1 MNGSASPA
9 GNASP
14 VEGCPKHDQA
24 IHATANGQKSPRAAQ
39 SLATENAKAVVDE
52 QTSID
57 QNEQM
62 ANASALSEE
71 KSAALVNGIDEGGE
85 SEAETLISTPVK
97 KKEAQK
103 LKNGRAIVVEKPTRS
118 RIGSLPVPSGEDDEE
133 SESIA
138 TPVQSTELDIK
149 TGSCKNGD
157 EMDAGSDKESSTD
170 SLSSARSSASDL
182 VSRSSSRTRALSERP
197 EFGRNGPESPNPRK
211 RKHRASSASLPN
223 KRQSMEPPKRK
234 LRGMHSEDNVVRIG
248 QSPSPK
254 ARSHRR
260 AVSTQ
265 STLAD
270 SAAEGSN
277 RKRRSTNHLPVRDLK
292 SSKGPWEESDASSET
307 TSHGQ
312 VDSRRSQ
319 RGVGRSTSTP
329 SRPAGREQKRHV
341 NKYGFTRLA
350 EACESGDMDLV
361 REWRERDP
369 DQIELAEFA
378 GNKPLQ
384 IAALNGN
391 DEVVRYLI
399 DQGCQIDC
407 ANVDKDTPLIDAA
420 ENGHLQVVKLLLDAG
435 VDPLRQ
441 NLKGQ
446 QALDVVTD
454 DTNDVDAIRAALRE
468 AIERWNSND
477 AKQRREEEEEQRH
490 RAGPSKELHFM
501 ARTYENLQRLV
512 KINDRNGVREF
523 LDARVPVDNGII
535 ADAAKTGD
543 QYLVNMLLAEMTEKK
558 LYQKA
563 EKPMLAVLGTSH
575 FDMVQML
582 TSLDQFNP
590 LYTNRAGK
598 NWLEIAEERNG
609 PHMRQEK
616 ELLQRLIH
624 ERTKALG
631 RRSSSPVTKR
641 EHGKRRPVHEATD
654 EDSDEE
660 DAPKRKVSR
669 RLMSRKDI
677 RAASG
682 KSVYESE
689 SDDVHQSTSEDA
701 RAETEATEVM
711 KPPECPTRRR
721 AAGRTRTK
729 SISSQPSIETSPRT
743 KRRSSSLRGI
753 QEKVL
758 PTLEETA
765 AVEEKEVEKKR
776 KQEEATAAEET
787 RRLEAKRTEEEEA
800 AAAAAKQ
807 MEEAAARK
815 AEEERKAEA
824 ERQAEEERQAED
836 ERKAEAERQ
845 AEEERKAEAER
856 QAEERKAEEQRQQR
870 EVEER
875 TRRAEEEARRAE
887 AARMAEER
895 RQREIQ
901 LQNARSIYRQK
912 VLASLPTP
920 LKYALDP
927 EASDRYE
934 GKAAM
939 AFIIENFTPLVIVRE
954 DFDGPWVLNLQAAAL
969 LGKRGLELL
978 LPRNYDLEFEM
989 TFTRDWPI
997 IRDLSHHEMQRV
1009 RQAIDTL
1016 TRRERPVDDD
1026 KTMEFEVDFGNELA
1040 RTAARVNAIEAAKKR
1055 LNDSLVSQ
1063 YCVRLQ
1069 DILAYLDPLLKDA
1082 PIEMQFPTEHTK
1094 KFGSNGLTNGLTTAG
1109 LGFRGNRKVLQ
1120 MYRAGSMVQAESTR
1134 VEGLTGRTKVV
1145 VVHEK

>member
-1 MNGSASPA
+1 MNGCASP
-9 GNASP
+9 GEHASP
-14 VEGCPKHDQA
+14 VETNPEHNQA
-24 IHATANGQKSPRAAQ
+24 THATVNGRKSPHVTQ
-39 SLATENAKAVVDE
+39 SPVAEDAKGPADE
-52 QTSID
+52 QSST
-57 QNEQM
+57 EQDEEM
-62 ANASALSEE
+62 AHASASSDQ
-71 KSAALVNGIDEGGE
+71 KDALVVNGGDDGGE

-97 KKEAQK
+97 KKEAEKQ
-103 LKNGRAIVVEKPTRS
+103 KNGRALVVEKPTRS
-118 RIGSLPVPSGEDDEE
+118 RIGGLPVPSGEDDEE
-133 SESIA
+133 SESIS
-138 TPVQSTELDIK
+138 TPVQSTEMDAK
-149 TGSCKNGD
+149 TGSSKNGG
-157 EMDAGSDKESSTD
+157 EVDAGSDKESSSD
-170 SLSSARSSASDL
+170 LLSSARSSASDL
-182 VSRSSSRTRALSERP
+182 ISRSSSRTRALSERP
-197 EFGRNGPESPNPRK
+197 EIGRNGPDSPNPRK
-211 RKHRASSASLPN
+211 RKHRASSVSLPN

-234 LRGMHSEDNVVRIG
+234 LRGMHSEDNLVPID
-248 QSPSPK
+248 QSPSPT

-260 AVSTQ
+260 VVSTQ
-265 STLAD
+265 SAFVD
-270 SAAEGSN
+270 GAAENSN
-277 RKRRSTNHLPVRDLK
+277 RKRRSATHLPVRDLK

-312 VDSRRSQ
+312 LDSRRSQ
-319 RGVGRSTSTP
+319 RGVGRSTSIP
-329 SRPAGREQKRHV
+329 GRPPGREYKRHV

-361 REWRERDP
+361 REWREKDP
-369 DQIELAEFA
+369 DQIEQAEFA

-391 DEVVRYLI
+391 DEVVQYLI

-420 ENGHLQVVKLLLDAG
+420 ENGHLEVVKLLLDAG

-454 DTNDVDAIRAALRE
+454 DTDDVEGIRAALRE
-468 AIERWNSND
+468 AIERWNSID

-590 LYTNRAGK
+590 LYTNRAGR
-598 NWLEIAEERNG
+598 NWLEIVDERNG

-641 EHGKRRPVHEATD
+641 EHGKRRPVHELTD
-654 EDSDEE
+654 DDSDEE
-660 DAPKRKVSR
+660 DAPKRKISR

-682 KSVYESE
+682 KLLYESE
-689 SDDVHQSTSEDA
+689 SEDVHQSTSEDV
-701 RAETEATEVM
+701 RAETEIAEVM
-711 KPPECPTRRR
+711 KPPESPTQRPTT
-721 AAGRTRTK
+721 GRPRTK
-729 SISSQPSIETSPRT
+729 SISSQPSVEASPRMR
-743 KRRSSSLRGI
+743 RRSSSLRGI

-758 PTLEETA
+758 PTKEETA
-765 AVEEKEVEKKR
+765 AAEEKEAEKKR
-776 KQEEATAAEET
+776 KQEEERAADEA
-787 RRLEAKRTEEEEA
+787 RRLEAKRKEEEEA
-800 AAAAAKQ
+800 AAAAKREREAAAKREEEERQ
-807 MEEAAARK
+807 QREAEERARRAEEEARCAEAARK
-815 AEEERKAEA
+815 AEEER
-824 ERQAEEERQAED
+824 R
-836 ERKAEAERQ
+836 
-845 AEEERKAEAER
+845 
-856 QAEERKAEEQRQQR
+856 QR
-870 EVEER
+870 EVEME
-875 TRRAEEEARRAE
+875 
-887 AARMAEER
+887 
-895 RQREIQ
+895 
-901 LQNARSIYRQK
+901 NARSDYRQE
-912 VLASLPTP
+912 VLAALPSP
-920 LKYALDP
+920 LKYVLDP
-927 EASDRYE
+927 EASDQYE

-939 AFIIENFTPLVIVRE
+939 GFLIEHFTPVVIVRE
-954 DFDGPWVLNLQAAAL
+954 DFDGPWVLNVQAAAL

-978 LPRNYDLEFEM
+978 LPRNYHLEFEM

-997 IRDLSHHEMQRV
+997 IRDLSNLEKLRV
-1009 RQAIDTL
+1009 HQAIDAM
-1016 TRRERPVDDD
+1016 TRRELPDDED
-1026 KTMEFEVDFGNELA
+1026 KPMECTVDFGDELA
-1040 RTAARVNAIEAAKKR
+1040 RAAARVNAVEAAKRR
-1055 LNDSLVSQ
+1055 LNDGIVPQ

-1069 DILAYLDPLLKDA
+1069 DIFVYLDPVLRDA
-1082 PIEMQFPTEHTK
+1082 TIEMLFPAEQAK
-1094 KFGSNGLTNGLTTAG
+1094 KFGSDGLTTDSFG
-1109 LGFRGNRKVLQ
+1109 PRRNRKLSQ
-1120 MYRAGSMVQAESTR
+1120 IYRAGSMVQVESAR
-1134 VEGLTGRTKVV
+1134 VAGSTGKTKVV